1 MSGGN
6 SQEKTIKKDTNDETR
21 EKALEAHE
29 DAVLLRIV
37 SRNIERMSAVEAI
50 ALRNSLLCLLCIV
63 VTIGSLLFSFFVY
76 KSSLNKDPKYFTKN
90 PAGEYYEIRA
100 LDQPSFEEEWVAQYA
115 VKALVRTFTFSF
127 NDYVMRLDDAYKSYY
142 TPVGRDS
149 VQKGLE
155 SSLIL
160 KTLVQNELFLSL
172 SIDEA
177 AYIQKTGVRDGQ
189 YVWEVHTRG
198 VLTYRNSKGSP
209 TSQPIRIRCWVVQV
223 DTADNPAG
231 MAIESIQWVNDNR

>member
-1 MSGGN
+1 MSGGD
-6 SQEKTIKKDTNDETR
+6 SQEKIKRPNKPDDAR
-21 EKALEAHE
+21 EKALEEHE

-37 SRNIERMSAVEAI
+37 ARNLDKMSALEAV
-50 ALRNSLLCLLCIV
+50 AMRNSLLSVLCVLAVIV
-63 VTIGSLLFSFFVY
+63 SLVFTFLIY
-76 KSSLNKDPKYFTKN
+76 KSSLNKEPKYFTKN

-100 LDQPSFEEEWVAQYA
+100 LDQPSFEQEWVAQYA

-155 SSLIL
+155 SSMIL
-160 KTLVQNELFLSL
+160 KTVFQNELFLSL

-177 AYIQKTGVRDGQ
+177 GYIQKTGVKDGQ
-189 YVWEVHTRG
+189 YIWEVHTRG